1 MGAAELRILE
11 NGKELAREAAD
22 FVVWVGEQ
30 TIQSAGTFRLALSG
44 GSTPKTLYAL
54 LAGTELV
61 KRLDWRRVAVF
72 FGDERCVPPEHAD
85 SNFRMA
91 NETLIKPLNIPQD
104 RIFRMHGEDEP
115 DQAARRYEESL
126 RKEFATP
133 APAWPRF
140 DLILLGL
147 GDDGHTASLF
157 PGTPALSEQKRLVVP
172 NQAPQGT
179 KQRLTF
185 TAPLIN
191 QARTVVFLV
200 SGKSKA
206 PALKAVLE
214 DRTADSKK
222 FPAKLIQ
229 PAKGRLI
236 WFLDHAAAAELTVEK
251 QRVVT
256 HEE

>member
-1 MGAAELRILE
+1 MSASELRILE
-11 NGKELAREAAD
+11 NGEELAREAAD
-22 FVVWVGEQ
+22 FVVWAGEQ
-30 TIQSAGTFRLALSG
+30 AIQSAGIFRLALSG
-44 GSTPKTLYAL
+44 GSTPKALYAL
-54 LAGTELV
+54 LAGTGLV
-61 KRLDWRRVAVF
+61 KRLDWRRAAVF

-126 RKEFATP
+126 RKEFGAP
-133 APAWPRF
+133 APARPRF

-157 PGTPALSEQKRLVVP
+157 PGTPALSEQQRLVVP
-172 NQAPQGT
+172 NPAPQGAR
-179 KQRLTF
+179 QRLTF
-185 TAPLIN
+185 TVPLIN
-191 QARTVVFLV
+191 QAQTVVFLV

-214 DRTADSKK
+214 DRTADNTK

-229 PAKGRLI
+229 PEKGRLI

-251 QRVVT
+251 QRVVS

>member
-11 NGKELAREAAD
+11 NGEELAREAAD
-22 FVVWVGEQ
+22 FVVWAGEQ
-30 TIQSAGTFRLALSG
+30 AIQSAGNFRLALSG
-44 GSTPKTLYAL
+44 GSTPKALYAL
-54 LAGTELV
+54 LAGTGLV

-91 NETLIKPLNIPQD
+91 NETLIKPLDIPQD

-126 RKEFATP
+126 RKEFGAP

-172 NQAPQGT
+172 NPAPQGA

-185 TAPLIN
+185 TVPLIN
-191 QARTVVFLV
+191 QAQTVVFLV

-214 DRTADSKK
+214 DRTADNAK

-229 PAKGRLI
+229 PEKGRLI

-251 QRVVT
+251 QRVVS

>member
-1 MGAAELRILE
+1 MSASELRILE
-11 NGKELAREAAD
+11 NGEELAREAAD
-22 FVVWVGEQ
+22 FVVWTGEQ
-30 TIQSAGTFRLALSG
+30 AITSAGTFRLALSG
-44 GSTPKTLYAL
+44 GSTPKALYAL
-54 LAGTELV
+54 LAGTGLV

-91 NETLIKPLNIPQD
+91 NETLIKPLNIPRD

-126 RKEFATP
+126 RKEFGTP

-157 PGTPALSEQKRLVVP
+157 PGTPALSEQKRLIVQNP
-172 NQAPQGT
+172 APQGA

-191 QARTVVFLV
+191 QAQTVVFLV

-214 DRTADSKK
+214 DRTADSQR
-222 FPAKLIQ
+222 FPAKLIH
-229 PAKGRLI
+229 PEKGRLI
-236 WFLDHAAAAELTVEK
+236 WFLDHAAAAELTVEQ
-251 QRVVT
+251 QRVVS

>member
-11 NGKELAREAAD
+11 NGDELAREAAD
-22 FVVWVGEQ
+22 FVLWSGEQ
-30 TIQSAGTFRLALSG
+30 AVKQAGTFRLALSG
-44 GSTPKTLYAL
+44 GATPKALYAL
-54 LAGTELV
+54 LAGSAMAS
-61 KRLDWRRVAVF
+61 RLDWRRVALF
-72 FGDERCVPPEHAD
+72 FGDERCVPPDHAD

-91 NETLIKPLNIPQD
+91 NDTLLRPLNIPQD
-104 RIFRMHGEDEP
+104 RVFRMRGEAEP
-115 DQAARRYEESL
+115 EQAARQYEDSL
-126 RKEFATP
+126 RKEFDVP

-157 PGTPALSEQKRLVVP
+157 PGTPALRERQRLIVP

-191 QARTVVFLV
+191 QAHAVVFLV
-200 SGKSKA
+200 SGRSKA

-214 DRTADSKK
+214 DRAADPERY
-222 FPAKLIQ
+222 PAKLIQ
-229 PAKGRLI
+229 PDNGRLI
-236 WFLDHAAAAELTVEK
+236 WFLDHAAAAELPVEQ
-251 QRVVT
+251 QRVIS